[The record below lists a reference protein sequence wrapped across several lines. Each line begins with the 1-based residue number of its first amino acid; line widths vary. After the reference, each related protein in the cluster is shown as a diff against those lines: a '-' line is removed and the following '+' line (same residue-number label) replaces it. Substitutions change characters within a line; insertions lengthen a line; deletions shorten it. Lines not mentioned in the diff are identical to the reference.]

1 MVAEKKYR
9 LKFMFQEIDL
19 GEGDFFIGRSPSCNL
34 TLEDPLVS
42 RKHVRIRLRDGVAIL
57 DDLGSRNGTLINGEP
72 VFEDYRLQNRDRLRV
87 GSHEMI
93 FIEEKRFHSR
103 PMRATGAL
111 VSCSSC
117 GAPFAAG
124 SSRCPHCGMPI
135 VSDAVCAA
143 CGRPIGADDE
153 TCPHC
158 GAPTR
163 KQREDE
169 TIPVELGG
177 ASSGWTSVLV
187 SEVIDKAL
195 AAERYDQV
203 ASLLQGKID
212 DFERKCARG
221 VVDIGK
227 LVEIGRLN
235 LALAAATR
243 DASRVAWVI
252 EQWKRADAPMPE
264 ATLQEVIEAA
274 DGWLDL
280 RNPLSGYAE
289 KLTSGTST
297 DEKRALIERIRRHM
311 DGDGTGSK

>member
-1 MVAEKKYR
+1 MAEKKCR

-19 GEGDFFIGRSPSCNL
+19 FEGDFFIGRSPTCNL

-57 DDLGSRNGTLINGEP
+57 DDLGSRNGTLVNGEP

-87 GSHEMI
+87 GSHEMV
-93 FIEEKRFHSR
+93 FVEEKRFHSR

-111 VSCSSC
+111 VKCSSC

-124 SSRCPHCGMPI
+124 SSRCPHCGTPV
-135 VSDAVCAA
+135 VSETCSA
-143 CGRPIGADDE
+143 CGKPIGTDE
-153 TCPHC
+153 ESCPHC
-158 GAPTR
+158 GAPVG

-195 AAERYDQV
+195 AAERYDQA

-212 DFERKCARG
+212 DFERKRARG

-227 LVEIGRLN
+227 LVEIGSTN

-252 EQWKRADAPMPE
+252 EQWKHADVPMPE
-264 ATLQEVIEAA
+264 ATLREVIEAA
-274 DGWLDL
+274 EGWLDL
-280 RNPLSGYAE
+280 RNLLAGYVE
-289 KLTSGTST
+289 KLSSGSST
-297 DEKRALIERIRRHM
+297 DEKEALIEKIRRRL
-311 DGDGTGSK
+311 DGDGIGSK